1 MSTHPVLRARAA
13 RAGRYLPGGAECDVD
28 PVHAALSDLLA
39 PVTEVQVCDG
49 TARNARISANGCQA
63 SIYSL
68 SLYCSDAN
76 AVQCRYLMQTLFRYL
91 KLEYLQKFMWLI
103 KNRSLDVSDHVAI
116 FTHDLRQGDFPDLGK
131 LCLAKLEVGVVVLVP
146 EPVALFELLELNP
159 DDAGESGADES
170 ALQRALAQAARK
182 EVDVVHVIIHL

>member
-1 MSTHPVLRARAA
+1 
-13 RAGRYLPGGAECDVD
+13 
-28 PVHAALSDLLA
+28 
-39 PVTEVQVCDG
+39 
-49 TARNARISANGCQA
+49 
-63 SIYSL
+63 
-68 SLYCSDAN
+68 
-76 AVQCRYLMQTLFRYL
+76 MQTLFRYL

-116 FTHDLRQGDFPDLGK
+116 FTNDLRQGDFPDLGK
-131 LCLAKLEVGVVVLVP
+131 LCLTKLEVGVVVLVP

-170 ALQRALAQAARK
+170 ALQRALAQAARE